1 MIFCNLQ
8 KHVIEILY
16 KTFGTENTFDSNE
29 AIDAL
34 RESSLFIRGQSI
46 SNTRGYLTMLRQSG
60 VLLTVGQVKS
70 KGRLSINQLNRAF
83 MEKHIQLSRMLDNT
97 REELGSSQKASS
109 SDVKDVDVQPDVR
122 YFIADVMFKTLD
134 EAIEH
139 CKKHLIKVKHA
150 KVIWE

>member
-34 RESSLFIRGQSI
+34 RKNSLFIRGQSI

-60 VLLTVGQVKS
+60 VLMTVGQVKS

-97 REELGSSQKASS
+97 REELESPQKASS
-109 SDVKDVDVQPDVR
+109 SDVKDVGVQPDVR

-134 EAIEH
+134 EAVEH